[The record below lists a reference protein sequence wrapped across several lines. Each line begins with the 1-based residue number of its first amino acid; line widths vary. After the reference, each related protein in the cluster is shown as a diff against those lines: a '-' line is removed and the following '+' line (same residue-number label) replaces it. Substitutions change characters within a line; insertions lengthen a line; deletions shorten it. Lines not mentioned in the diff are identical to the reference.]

1 MQQTAEIT
9 STLPESVT
17 EYRLTVD
24 PVSAGKARTTESI
37 GRCVRDQPA
46 REQAKAIPFAD
57 GISSRG
63 IEILRVLNL
72 MFNDLQQGANSA
84 FGPAVVPE
92 D

>member
-1 MQQTAEIT
+1 MPQTAEIT
-9 STLPESVT
+9 STLLETVT

-24 PVSAGKARTTESI
+24 PVSAGKPRTTDSI

-46 REQAKAIPFAD
+46 REQAKVIPFAD

-84 FGPAVVPE
+84 FGPAVAPE